1 VTAFSPNHAPLH
13 DPWLNPA
20 GEHFGGCDGK
30 CHAGVCEERARVL
43 QDWADEDGE
52 GLT

>member
-1 VTAFSPNHAPLH
+1 VTGAPLH

-20 GEHFGGCDGK
+20 DEHFGGCDGK